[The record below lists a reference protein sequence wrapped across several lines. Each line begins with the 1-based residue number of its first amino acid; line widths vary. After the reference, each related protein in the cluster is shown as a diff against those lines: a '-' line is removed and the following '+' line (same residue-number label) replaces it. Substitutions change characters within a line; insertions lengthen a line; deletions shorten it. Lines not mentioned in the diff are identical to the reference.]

1 MLEEHLAPARGTV
14 PPQEWDVEL
23 AAGRALSQ
31 PEALGL
37 LTPSE
42 GRS

>member
-1 MLEEHLAPARGTV
+1 V
-14 PPQEWDVEL
+14 PRQEWDVEL

-31 PEALGL
+31 PEALSL
-37 LTPSE
+37 LTSSE